1 MSALEEDSRKAK
13 IQTPAIIVVG
23 KVCALSEE
31 FSWYEKRELAGR
43 QIVVTR
49 ARNKAGRLT
58 KELRDAGA
66 EVLEIP
72 MIDTTPIRPEQV
84 DLSELLAES
93 EEREVWITFTSPTG
107 VETFFG
113 TTRCV

>member
-1 MSALEEDSRKAK
+1 M
-13 IQTPAIIVVG
+13 
-23 KVCALSEE
+23 SEE

-107 VETFFG
+107 VETSLWNEHLPERKRIFEDFFG
-113 TTRCV
+113 TMWT